1 MQTIKIIVMV
11 GDRQVSKS
19 GAESWDPGTQT
30 YTGHV
35 LSTSINDASMAEAQ
49 RVAVEVIQQIAIA
62 MEQS

>member
-11 GDRQVSKS
+11 GDLHVSES

-30 YTGHV
+30 YTGLV
-35 LSTSINDASMAEAQ
+35 SGTSLNDASLAEAQ
-49 RVAVEVIQQIAIA
+49 RVAGEVIRQIAIA